1 MNLSPVFVAQSVIDS
16 AWNFF
21 APGGIFMIL
30 LAICSV
36 IGFGAILFK
45 LLTLKESDVVP
56 DDLANA
62 LLDGSDCKAE
72 VGRGDS
78 VLARLCGQ
86 VDRFGPSVGSK
97 QKRQAIEALAREEI
111 VSLHNGVPLLEIVIT
126 IAPLLGILG
135 TASGLVQVFG
145 NFADANSQEAV
156 ADGIGR
162 ALSTTIVGLAV
173 AVPAVIAHVSFTR
186 KIERMAAR
194 LEVILEAYLLS
205 REAPAETPRPLEPEV
220 VAGA

>member
-1 MNLSPVFVAQSVIDS
+1 MLMSYLYLADSVIQS
-16 AWNFF
+16 AWEFF
-21 APGGIFMIL
+21 APGGFFMIL
-30 LAICSV
+30 LAVCSV
-36 IGFGAILFK
+36 LGFGAILFK
-45 LLTLKESDVVP
+45 LLTLKRGDVVP
-56 DDLANA
+56 DQLAEG
-62 LLDGSDCKAE
+62 LLS
-72 VGRGDS
+72 GRQSGASTNGDS
-78 VLARLCGQ
+78 VLSRLCKQ
-86 VDRFGPSVGSK
+86 ADEFGAEVSESQRRLSV
-97 QKRQAIEALAREEI
+97 EALAREEI
-111 VSLHNGVPLLEIVIT
+111 VALQSGIPLLEIVIT

-194 LEVILEAYLLS
+194 LEVIMEAYLGRKSKLPS
-205 REAPAETPRPLEPEV
+205 TPPPFD
-220 VAGA
+220 A